1 MHPASPQFFT
11 FNGLDFAYNVRAT
24 SPKQW
29 LTFLASLWPDDQESI
44 AQRKSCSANKM
55 FPFPSND
62 ELKSLV
68 LLARQEDL
76 GPRSD
81 DVTSRLLIDE
91 NATAVGMLV
100 QKQVGI
106 VCGLPIVEIV
116 CRAYDE
122 RLRVEQIPGFHVEII
137 EGRFNDA
144 QRSPLLRIRG
154 PLRSLLTAERVI
166 LNFLQHLSGVATQTN
181 RYVRRVEGTTAK
193 IYDTRKTMPGFRLL
207 DKYAV
212 RCGGGHNYR
221 IGLYDGLLIKDNHL
235 AAVTVKELSG
245 FLSPIVSKSR
255 SEDSTRLVEVEVDTL
270 EQLREV
276 LKVDGIDVVLLDNM
290 DCPKMQ
296 EAVELRDRSAKSS
309 KVELEAS
316 GGVTLETVRS
326 IALTGVD
333 RISVGAITH
342 SPPALDIG
350 LDVETEG

>member
-1 MHPASPQFFT
+1 M
-11 FNGLDFAYNVRAT
+11 FAFPPIDDIRDLI
-24 SPKQW
+24 Q
-29 LTFLASLWPDDQESI
+29 LAK
-44 AQRKSCSANKM
+44 R
-55 FPFPSND
+55 
-62 ELKSLV
+62 
-68 LLARQEDL
+68 EDL
-76 GPRSD
+76 GPQID

-91 NATAVGMLV
+91 NAVSVATLV

-106 VCGLPIVEIV
+106 VCGLPIVEMI

-122 RLRVEQIPGFHVEII
+122 RLRVEQIPGFHMEII
-137 EGRFNDA
+137 EGRFNDT

-166 LNFLQHLSGVATQTN
+166 LNFLQHLSGIATQTN
-181 RYVRRVEGTTAK
+181 RYVRRIEGTSAK
-193 IYDTRKTMPGFRLL
+193 IYDTRKTTPGFRLL

-212 RCGGGHNYR
+212 RCGGGQNHR
-221 IGLYDGLLIKDNHL
+221 IGLYDGLLIKDNHI
-235 AAVTVKELSG
+235 ASVPVKELTG

-255 SEDSTRLVEVEVDTL
+255 GEDSKRVVEVEVDTL

-276 LKVDGIDVVLLDNM
+276 LKVDGIDVILLDNM

-296 EAVELRDRSAKSS
+296 EAVALRDRAHSAGSGQAGRKSN
-309 KVELEAS
+309 VELEAS

-342 SPPALDIG
+342 SSPALDIG
-350 LDVETEG
+350 MDVEV